1 MFEIEKI
8 KENNYD
14 LMNNEDVK
22 KLQMIIDEYNKNR
35 NKIKMALVVQ
45 KVIMSPIVLIMDL
58 VFAPVRILGIIKKT
72 YELVSYQRNKQQAEL
87 IAMEYENSIANSKDE
102 LKVKVDSFILK
113 NMKSN
118 FMNEEIT
125 DKYKMFDE
133 LMKKKEGV

>member
-8 KENNYD
+8 EENGYD
-14 LMNNEDVK
+14 LMNNEDEK
-22 KLQMIIDEYNKNR
+22 QLQMIIDEYNKNR